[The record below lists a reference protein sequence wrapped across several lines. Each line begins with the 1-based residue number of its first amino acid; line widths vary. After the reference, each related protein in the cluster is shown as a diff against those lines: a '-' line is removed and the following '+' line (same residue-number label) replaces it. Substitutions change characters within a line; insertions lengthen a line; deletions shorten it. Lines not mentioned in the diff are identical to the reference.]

1 MYVLNFFQLSKKMTV
16 KELRDVI
23 FENYYG
29 RFGFPNENSYYS
41 IKTQKKNELSLLET
55 KLIERIPNAANTK
68 QYYQLYLNRK
78 STKLVK

>member
-1 MYVLNFFQLSKKMTV
+1 MTV
-16 KELRDVI
+16 KELRDLI

-29 RFGFPNENSYYS
+29 PFGFPNESSYYS

-68 QYYQLYLNRK
+68 QYY
-78 STKLVK
+78 

>member
-41 IKTQKKNELSLLET
+41 IKTQKKKNCHCL
-55 KLIERIPNAANTK
+55 KLN
-68 QYYQLYLNRK
+68 
-78 STKLVK
+78 